1 MINPIELYKVNEEVS
16 DYFKERS
23 YINRNALLTSC
34 CLYVGNLSYFST
46 EQQVYELFMR
56 CGNVNRVIMGLN
68 KQTKK
73 QCGFCFVEY
82 VTREAA
88 EIAFETLD
96 NTMLDGRCIRVDWDV
111 GFEEGRQYG
120 RGVTGCQ
127 RRDEMRRKEDPARP
141 SGNGLLGNKRERMF
155 M

>member
-16 DYFKERS
+16 DYFKERN
-23 YINRNALLTSC
+23 YINHNALLTSC

-56 CGNVNRVIMGLN
+56 CGSVNRVIMGLN

-96 NTMLDGRCIRVDWDV
+96 NTILDGRCIRVDWDV

>member
-1 MINPIELYKVNEEVS
+1 MINPIELYKVSEEVS

-23 YINRNALLTSC
+23 YVNHNALLTSS

-46 EQQVYELFMR
+46 EEQVYELFMR

-73 QCGFCFVEY
+73 PCGFCFVEY

-96 NTMLDGRCIRVDWDV
+96 NTILDGRSIRVDWDV

-141 SGNGLLGNKRERMF
+141 SSNSLLGNKRERMF

>member
-16 DYFKERS
+16 DYFKERN

-96 NTMLDGRCIRVDWDV
+96 NTILDGRCIRVDWDV
-111 GFEEGRQYG
+111 GFEEGR
-120 RGVTGCQ
+120 
-127 RRDEMRRKEDPARP
+127 EMK
-141 SGNGLLGNKRERMF
+141 
-155 M
+155 